1 MKEVISMT
9 SYWIIKG
16 VDIDFENRYE
26 AECYARRHGYAYIT
40 RVIPSIWF
48 DGEDEEYD
56 VKVD

>member
-1 MKEVISMT
+1 MT

-16 VDIDFENRYE
+16 VNIDFENRYE

-56 VKVD
+56 VKVDGN